1 MVVVTGLV
9 GTGKTV
15 EALKQCARNRWTFV
29 TEYLREVGEIQ
40 ALAKKLKLQVDVVS
54 QEALASAYSARP
66 GRLLGIDVSPAGY
79 YIGNMNSFLKSIFGE
94 GLKGFTCE
102 GEDLIIT
109 CKDEKLGFYRKDIHT
124 L

>member
-1 MVVVTGLV
+1 MVIVTGLV

-29 TEYLREVGEIQ
+29 TEYREGVGAIQ
-40 ALAKKLKLQVDVVS
+40 ALAKKLKLQVDVVPCA
-54 QEALASAYSARP
+54 ALASDYSVQP
-66 GRLLGIDVSPAGY
+66 GPLSTDASGAGY

-109 CKDEKLGFYRKDIHT
+109 CKDEKLGFYRKDIH
-124 L
+124 LL